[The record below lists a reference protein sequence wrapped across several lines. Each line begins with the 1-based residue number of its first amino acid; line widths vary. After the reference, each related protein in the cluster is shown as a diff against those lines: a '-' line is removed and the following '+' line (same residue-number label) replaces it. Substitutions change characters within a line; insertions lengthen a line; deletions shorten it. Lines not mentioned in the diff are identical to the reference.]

1 MYNKFRKRKVG
12 DNVKDRTLGI
22 IYALKLGKYAADENL
37 RMFLSEW
44 SASNWSYFGRND
56 IDRMLRQT
64 IADYLANCGNSNEIR
79 RYFDENA
86 IWIVSEYDKMISFLQ
101 QARVRDDSEFVNGFR
116 DNPYPNYRVFAE
128 V

>member
-1 MYNKFRKRKVG
+1 M
-12 DNVKDRTLGI
+12 KDRTLGI